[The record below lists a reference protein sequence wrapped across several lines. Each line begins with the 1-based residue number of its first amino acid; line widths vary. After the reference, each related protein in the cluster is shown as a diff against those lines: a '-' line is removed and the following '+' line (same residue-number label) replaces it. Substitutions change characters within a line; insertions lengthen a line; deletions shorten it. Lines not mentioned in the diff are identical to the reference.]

1 MKLLDANVKNITKWI
16 GAWFGEDK
24 FGTANGNRTRILA
37 LKGLRAN
44 RCTIAALLGEL
55 QPINYTE
62 NFKFALRGLS
72 SYGLPIPRARPSESL
87 RACSR
92 WTSADRPQTPAV
104 P

>member
-1 MKLLDANVKNITKWI
+1 M

-44 RCTIAALLGEL
+44 RCTIAALLREL

-62 NFKFALRGLS
+62 NFDFALRS
-72 SYGLPIPRARPSESL
+72 ARCDSDFGTTKDAGERRVDL
-87 RACSR
+87 GRIL
-92 WTSADRPQTPAV
+92 TPWPVATGGAIFRQV
-104 P
+104 CYE